1 MNVLMVLTNIRR
13 IVLLFSLVSLFTM
26 GLVNKLSAQE
36 DACTALQKEMDVT
49 NYRIN
54 LMVRPDSQAIAGFCE
69 IQLQCGPIDTLRF
82 DLLALEVDSVF
93 ASFNGGPMVKTNFT
107 RTANELLIANGSGT
121 NSTNATTLIY
131 YKGRPVK
138 DGSWGG
144 FYFSGDYA
152 FNLGVGFEAE
162 PHNYGRVWFPCKD
175 NFCDRASYDF
185 EITTP
190 LNLKAVCNGSF
201 AGSDTSANAI
211 TWRYHMKREIP
222 TYLASVAVGPYVQVI
237 PQDDMGYRLRLHAQA
252 SDSLNMLQSFIHLPK
267 ALQIFEAHYG
277 PHPFD
282 IAGYSLVPFNAG
294 AMEHAT
300 NIAYP
305 RYAVAGG
312 GLAYETLMA
321 HELAHH
327 WWGNHKTTESAPQ
340 MWLNEGWASFSEFLF
355 LENMYGRD
363 AYDEAVASN
372 HKNILHYAHLRDGTA
387 LPVSGVGHEH
397 TYGMHVYKKGAD
409 VIHALRHV
417 MGDSAFFTA
426 IDSLMRTS
434 ASTMNTASLKQ
445 HFGEYLAEKPG
456 VNLINDFF
464 SDRIEGTGFGH
475 FTVFEMSKELDKRSG
490 WDLEFKIKQRVKLRN
505 ELYRNVQVPIRV
517 LYTDG
522 TLSERE
528 KVLVNGDLSTFRI
541 IFKKE
546 PLQVWVDP
554 DREMSFAV
562 SDYSIHMK
570 DTSWAIVNPSE
581 DQQFFVLENPSSA
594 TDEMLVRVNHHWV
607 SPDHTFNE
615 HKGIVLSRQRYF
627 SLEGKWTE
635 SNNYTLRFTYNGT
648 TPQANFA
655 AGWLDDDLI
664 RGTEDSLLIMY
675 RPNQTAAWQIWENTE
690 WIHGSLFDKRG
701 IVRVKKIVPGEYCLA
716 IRKHD
721 FFASFAEDG
730 SKEPALKAY
739 PNPADKQ
746 LYLQFESAD
755 ITRTLEITDELGR
768 LLQSHQIEKN
778 TSVLQ
783 LNTSDWAAGKYYI
796 GLQKGPEL
804 YEPRLLIIRH

>member
-13 IVLLFSLVSLFTM
+13 IVLSFSLFIFLTLAS
-26 GLVNKLSAQE
+26 VNKSSAQE
-36 DACTALQKEMDVT
+36 DACSSLLSEMDVT
-49 NYRIN
+49 NYRIK
-54 LMVRPDSQAIAGFCE
+54 LMIQPDSQTIAGFCE
-69 IQLQCGPIDTLRF
+69 IQLNCGPIDTLHF
-82 DLLALEVDSVF
+82 DLLTLEVDSVY
-93 ASFNGGPMVKTNFT
+93 ASFNNGSLVKTAFIQRDAQVLVPNIT
-107 RTANELLIANGSGT
+107 GKSAARV
-121 NSTNATTLIY
+121 TTVIY
-131 YKGRPVK
+131 YKGKPVK

-190 LNLKAVCNGSF
+190 ADLKAVCNGSF
-201 AGSDTSANAI
+201 EGSDTSGNTI
-211 TWRYHMKREIP
+211 TWRYHMKKDIP
-222 TYLASVAVGPYVQVI
+222 TYLASVAVGPYVQVL
-237 PQDDMGYRLRLHAQA
+237 PQDDMGYELRLHAQP
-252 SDSLNMLQSFIHLPK
+252 SDSLNMLQSFMHLPN
-267 ALQIFEAHYG
+267 ALQIFEEHYG

-340 MWLNEGWASFSEFLF
+340 MWLNEGWASYSEFLF
-355 LENMYGRD
+355 LEKMYGRD
-363 AYDEAVASN
+363 AYDNAVAAN
-372 HKNILHYAHLRDGTA
+372 HKNILHYAHLRDGAA
-387 LPVSGVGHEH
+387 LPVSGVGHDN

-434 ASTMNTASLKQ
+434 ASTINTDELKQ
-445 HFGEYLAEKPG
+445 HLGKFLPVKPG
-456 VNLINDFF
+456 VDLVSDFF
-464 SDRIEGTGFGH
+464 SDRINGTGFGH
-475 FTVFEMSKELDKRSG
+475 FSVFETSKETDRSG
-490 WDLEFKIKQRVKLRN
+490 WILEIKIKQRVKLRDA
-505 ELYRNVQVPIRV
+505 LYRNVQVPLRV
-517 LYTDG
+517 LFADG
-522 TLSERE
+522 SFSERE
-528 KVLVNGDLSTFRI
+528 IVLVNGDLSTFR
-541 IFKKE
+541 FVFTKE
-546 PLQVWVDP
+546 PLQVWIDP
-554 DREMSFAV
+554 DREMSFAT
-562 SDYSIHMK
+562 SDYTLHFK
-570 DTSWAIVNPSE
+570 DSSWAIANPSE
-581 DQQFFVLENPSSA
+581 DQQFFVIENPTSA
-594 TDEMLVRVNHHWV
+594 TDEMLMRVNHHWV
-607 SPDHTFNE
+607 SPDHTFNKN
-615 HKGIVLSRQRYF
+615 KGIVLSRQRYF

-635 SNNYTLRFTYNGT
+635 ANKYTLRFTYNGT
-648 TPQANFA
+648 TPQGNFA

-675 RPNQTAAWQIWENTE
+675 RPKQTATWQIWEDTE
-690 WIHGSLFDKRG
+690 WIRGSLFDKRG
-701 IVRVKKIVPGEYCLA
+701 IVRIKNLVPGEYCLA

-721 FFASFAEDG
+721 FFASLAETVSG
-730 SKEPALKAY
+730 VPALKAY

-755 ITRTLEITDELGR
+755 ATRMLEITDELGR
-768 LLQSHQIEKN
+768 LFQKRQIDKN

-796 GLQKGPEL
+796 GLQKGTEL
-804 YEPRLLIIRH
+804 YEPRLVIIRH